1 MCRSRAPPGL
11 THSLHV
17 RHLTLARR
25 FGEVESEPCPLP
37 SPFSPSSLALTTSRS
52 CRRHAH
58 RMVRRLHGHPKLLH
72 SHRSHCFGPPPPAR
86 TWSCLP
92 HHQAHVVCLSFERR
106 ALPYMAAAISA
117 CTNAMAK
124 LAQVTMVVMCPLAS
138 HVGSLWN
145 VRTPLAPPFA
155 AGAASAGRSREPGRS
170 LLCHRKDEDEGRRAQ
185 IREKGRILLGS
196 CDSCE

>member
-1 MCRSRAPPGL
+1 MNSADTVHRAAGRVL
-11 THSLHV
+11 HSLTFAACMAASSPPPAQV
-17 RHLTLARR
+17 KDRHTPLHSL
-25 FGEVESEPCPLP
+25 SLP
-37 SPFSPSSLALTTSRS
+37 SPSFSCSLSKPAPRHCCWGSIATIAERQSSSATVPIASVL
-52 CRRHAH
+52 
-58 RMVRRLHGHPKLLH
+58 RLL
-72 SHRSHCFGPPPPAR
+72 GPRPAY
-86 TWSCLP
+86 L

-155 AGAASAGRSREPGRS
+155 AGAASAGRSHEPGRS
-170 LLCHRKDEDEGRRAQ
+170 LLYHRKDEDEGRRAQ
-185 IREKGRILLGS
+185 IREKVGV
-196 CDSCE
+196 